1 MDFVDARE
9 LPEALATLAERGEEA
24 TVLAGGTDVMV
35 QYLAG
40 ELAPSTLLHV
50 RGIDALRGISSNGAT
65 RLGAL
70 TTHWQLMTSPEI
82 GRDHAALGEA
92 AATVGGRQTQN
103 AGTVGGNIVNASPA
117 ADLLPPLLV
126 ANASLTLQSTSGTRE
141 LPLDGFLLGR
151 KQTARRADELLTA
164 VALERPGPRTGETY
178 LKIGRRRA
186 MEVAIVGL
194 AARLTFDEDG
204 TVADARLAVCS
215 VAPTAYRASE
225 AEASLRGTRLE
236 KDAVTAAV
244 QLLAASASPID
255 DPRATATY
263 RRRVLAPLLERAV
276 ASCKTRAG
284 V

>member
-9 LPEALATLAERGEEA
+9 LSEALAALGERGDDA

-40 ELAPSTLLHV
+40 QLAPSTLLHI
-50 RGIDALRGISSNGAT
+50 RRLDALRGISCNGAT

-82 GRDHAALGEA
+82 AREHAALCEA

-103 AGTVGGNIVNASPA
+103 AGTIGGNIVNASPA

-126 ANASLTLQSTSGTRE
+126 ANASLTLQSSSGTRTMA
-141 LPLDGFLLGR
+141 LDDFLLGR
-151 KQTARRADELLTA
+151 KQTARNADELLTA
-164 VALERPGPRTGETY
+164 IALEPPAPRTGETY

-194 AARLTFDEDG
+194 AARLTFAEDG
-204 TVADARLAVCS
+204 TVTDARLAVCS

-236 KDAVTAAV
+236 KDAVTSAA
-244 QLLAASASPID
+244 QLLASSASPID

-276 ASCKTRAG
+276 AICKTRAG